1 MRDQR
6 LVKRI
11 KQEDDTDERFHVD
24 GIAGVR
30 VEVVVRLQAR
40 YTVQSERSARRISIL
55 GHTLGS

>member
-11 KQEDDTDERFHVD
+11 KQEDDADERFHVD
-24 GIAGVR
+24 GIAWVR

-40 YTVQSERSARRISIL
+40 HTVQSERSALRISIL